1 METLTPQEQA
11 KQFIADMNAKAEE
24 LYTVR
29 AELSTREEEYK
40 QKTDNLFAREAEL
53 RAKIL
58 EDLRTIGL
66 KSIKVTA
73 GDSYFIS
80 KREKYLP
87 KDLMKFD
94 RWAREN
100 NLVTINNEMVKTHLG
115 RMETL
120 PDFIEKVETESISV
134 RKAPTKND

>member
-1 METLTPQEQA
+1 
-11 KQFIADMNAKAEE
+11 MNSRAEE
-24 LYTVR
+24 LYKVR
-29 AELSTREEEYK
+29 AELGTREEEYK
-40 QKTDNLFAREAEL
+40 QKTDTLFAREAEL
-53 RAKIL
+53 RSQIL

-66 KSIKVTA
+66 KSIKVMA

-87 KDLMKFD
+87 KDLVKFD

-100 NLVTINNEMVKTHLG
+100 NLVTVNNEMVKTHLG

-120 PDFIEKVETESISV
+120 PDFIEKVESESISV
-134 RKAPTKND
+134 RKASTKDATTSPEA